1 MEEANAIFV
10 IPQGIAEATSSNKA
24 GSKESGI
31 IAWKLALHQP
41 QYGKQIIV
49 NEETHKH
56 CLLDVRRVSLTALER
71 NPLQVN
77 ASSLLTRPQKKK
89 TSPSLK
95 LFSTVEKGADAR
107 RDDLTPQLFVATPQS
122 KALISL

>member
-1 MEEANAIFV
+1 LNVEEANAIFA
-10 IPQGIAEATSSNKA
+10 IPQGIAAATSPNKA

-49 NEETHKH
+49 NETHTH

-77 ASSLLTRPQKKK
+77 ANSLLTRLHKKNF
-89 TSPSLK
+89 TL
-95 LFSTVEKGADAR
+95 LETF
-107 RDDLTPQLFVATPQS
+107 FNC
-122 KALISL
+122 